1 LRREAI
7 SSRLDGDGMSK
18 SDIQLLGISGSP
30 RLKSTHYAVNAA
42 LEYARDRHGV
52 QTDYFS
58 VSKKVMGFCTHCDFC
73 VRKKQGC
80 VQDDAMT
87 EVYEKLKRADA
98 LILGSPVYQGHV
110 SGQLKTL
117 LDRCRAVVAADPAAF
132 RDKVGMGIAVGG
144 DRNGGQEPTLQS
156 LTDFYLINGMIPV
169 GGGAFGANLGAAVWS
184 RDKGIAGVK
193 ADAEGVA
200 AVYRVVD
207 RLVEMTQLVQAC
219 RS

>member
-1 LRREAI
+1 MDRTEI
-7 SSRLDGDGMSK
+7 T
-18 SDIQLLGISGSP
+18 LLGISGSP

-52 QTDYFS
+52 ETDYFS
-58 VSKKVMGFCTHCDFC
+58 VSKQPIGFCTHCDYC
-73 VRKKQGC
+73 VRKKRGC

-87 EVYEKLKRADA
+87 ELYEKLRRADA
-98 LILGSPVYQGHV
+98 LILGTPVYQGHV

-132 RDKVGMGIAVGG
+132 RNKVGMGICVGG

-156 LTDFYLINGMIPV
+156 LIDFYLINGMIPV

-193 ADAEGVA
+193 ADDEGMA
-200 AVYRVVD
+200 AVHRVVD
-207 RLVEMTQLVQAC
+207 RLVDMARLVRAS
-219 RS
+219 RT